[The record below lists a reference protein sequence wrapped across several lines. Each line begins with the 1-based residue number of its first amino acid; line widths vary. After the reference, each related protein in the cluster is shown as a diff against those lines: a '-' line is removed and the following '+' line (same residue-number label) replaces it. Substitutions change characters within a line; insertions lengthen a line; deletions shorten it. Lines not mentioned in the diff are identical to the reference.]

1 MYKKD
6 RVHMKSEKPTEEMK
20 KAFYKNYKGSVILGI
35 IIFGVLALVT
45 TGMFIVALVAKIPTK
60 YIIFSGVIALIFII
74 VVQSYISSL
83 RKMKKGDFMVAK
95 VVYQS
100 IHNYRNSSM
109 KMKVVYENDEG
120 NLETKDFEFNTYKR
134 RKPFVKGEELT
145 VAIMPNE
152 VMYVLE

>member
-1 MYKKD
+1 
-6 RVHMKSEKPTEEMK
+6 MKSEKPTEEMK
-20 KAFYKNYKGSVILGI
+20 KALYKNYKGSVILGI

-134 RKPFVKGEELT
+134 GKPFVKGEELT